1 MTILKDF
8 YLNCVAFPLGGLEES
23 IDHIFEVTID
33 GLSLMDNVDINI
45 LNEVIEIKFKENLQ
59 IASNQE
65 LKIKLKSEK

>member
-1 MTILKDF
+1 M
-8 YLNCVAFPLGGLEES
+8 GGLEES

-59 IASNQE
+59 IATNQE